1 MLTSINAPSKGD
13 LVPNKLNINPLLSWF
28 LINLY
33 ILISDTAQFD
43 KGAGFILFVFVTL
56 KFFIYLFISALQTT
70 WSLCFINKLK
80 SLMNYWSLK
89 IFYFFFISC
98 SLNALLNKTNSS

>member
-13 LVPNKLNINPLLSWF
+13 LIPNKLNINPLLSWF

-56 KFFIYLFISALQTT
+56 RFFIYLFIYFCTS
-70 WSLCFINKLK
+70 
-80 SLMNYWSLK
+80 NYL
-89 IFYFFFISC
+89 IT
-98 SLNALLNKTNSS
+98 LLYK

>member
-1 MLTSINAPSKGD
+1 MLTSRNAPSKVD
-13 LVPNKLNINPLLSWF
+13 LIPNKLNINPLPSWF

-33 ILISDTAQFD
+33 ILIPDTAQFD
-43 KGAGFILFVFVTL
+43 KRVGFILFVFVTL
-56 KFFIYLFISALQTT
+56 AFFVYLFISTLQTT

-89 IFYFFFISC
+89 IFYFFFISY
-98 SLNALLNKTNSS
+98 SLNALFNKTNSS